1 MHHYLRRC
9 RPGAIVL
16 LAALLLAAC
25 QPSVHSAVTATTV
38 PPTSTNSAPPPT
50 ILVIQPTGSD
60 LILFTP
66 TRPRGTPTRSGVADC
81 FWGASVFVWQDD
93 YGDGKQGGDEPS
105 LAGVPAVLT
114 RPGIG
119 AVRDPRYT
127 NDAGMLTFYLSTSC
141 PMEEYGVEVL
151 VPTGYR
157 ATTPTRITGIGGLT
171 LRVGLVRE

>member
-1 MHHYLRRC
+1 M
-9 RPGAIVL
+9 
-16 LAALLLAAC
+16 
-25 QPSVHSAVTATTV
+25 
-38 PPTSTNSAPPPT
+38 
-50 ILVIQPTGSD
+50 IQPTGSD

-81 FWGASVFVWQDD
+81 FWGTSVFVWQDD

-105 LAGVPAVLT
+105 LADVPVVMT
-114 RPGIG
+114 RPGVG
-119 AVRDPRYT
+119 PLDAPKMT
-127 NDAGMLTFYLSTSC
+127 NDSGKVSFYLSTSC
-141 PMEEYGVEVL
+141 PMEEYSVEVL